1 MSSMPLATLS
11 SATLA
16 DVIDETLAS
25 GLAGRAEP
33 CLWCGGAEIRVLK
46 ADIWS
51 GEVTTLCRHCGSEL
65 SGVVPRSLREV
76 CR

>member
-11 SATLA
+11 SPTLA
-16 DVIDETLAS
+16 DVVDETLAS
-25 GLAGRAEP
+25 GLAGHSEP
-33 CLWCGGAEIRVLK
+33 CLWCGGVDVTVLR

-51 GEVTTLCRHCGSEL
+51 GEVVVVCRDCGSEI
-65 SGVVPRSLREV
+65 SGVVPRHLREV